1 LHLRI
6 SDRLADLVRQP
17 LDAVVRYGPLSDS
30 SLVAIPLI
38 ESNRRALCASPD
50 YLRQHGIPEHVDDLR
65 RHNCLRF
72 VWSEQL
78 HERWRFTLP
87 GGERIVSVTGN
98 RISDDADAVHRWAVA
113 GEGLIY
119 KSRLD
124 LIPSIAAGRL
134 VELFPHAHCEP
145 SPLHLICA
153 DRSRLTP
160 AITQLKTFLQER
172 CATLAA
178 THPPSRES

>member
-1 LHLRI
+1 MAIVAAKPRSTQAARVWRSSACAASRARKRKNPGLSLHLRI
-6 SDRLADLVRQP
+6 SDRVADLVRQP

-38 ESNRRALCASPD
+38 ENNRRALCASPD
-50 YLRQHGIPEHVDDLR
+50 YLRQHGAPEHVDDLL

-98 RISDDADAVHRWAVA
+98 RISDDADADPLDCISDIDSPVYC
-113 GEGLIY
+113 EG
-119 KSRLD
+119 
-124 LIPSIAAGRL
+124 
-134 VELFPHAHCEP
+134 
-145 SPLHLICA
+145 
-153 DRSRLTP
+153 
-160 AITQLKTFLQER
+160 
-172 CATLAA
+172 
-178 THPPSRES
+178 